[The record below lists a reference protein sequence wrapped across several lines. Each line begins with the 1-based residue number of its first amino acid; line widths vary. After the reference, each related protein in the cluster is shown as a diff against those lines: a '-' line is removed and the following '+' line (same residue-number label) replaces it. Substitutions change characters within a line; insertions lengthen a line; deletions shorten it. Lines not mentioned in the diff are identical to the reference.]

1 MAKLFT
7 PLKLRELELKNR
19 VFVAPMCQYSAE
31 GGIPNDW
38 HMVHYGGLATGGASL
53 VIVEATAV
61 CPEGRITPWCTGL
74 WSDAHT
80 EAFRPIVDFIK
91 RQGAVPAIQIAH
103 AGRKASCDTPWNGSQ
118 YLPVGAGGWQT
129 VAPSA
134 IPVTPAHGVP
144 HALTHEEIDG
154 IVELFLDA
162 ARRALAAGFEVA
174 ELHCAHGYLLNE
186 FLSSLSNQR
195 TDEYGGSLKNRC
207 RLPLRI
213 AKALRDLWPQQWPV
227 FVRISAT
234 DWVPQLNGVA
244 GWDLAQS
251 IQFAK
256 WLKEIGIDLV
266 DCSTGGLILEAKVP
280 AAPGYQVP
288 FAEGIRKEAGIATG
302 AVGLIT
308 DPHQA
313 EQILVT
319 EQADIVLLAR
329 ELLRDPRWPLRA
341 ARELSADAPWPNQ
354 YVRAKL

>member
-1 MAKLFT
+1 MSKLFT

-19 VFVAPMCQYSAE
+19 IFVAPMCQYSAE

-103 AGRKASCDTPWNGSQ
+103 AGRKAACDTPWNGGK
-118 YLPVGAGGWQT
+118 YLPIGAGGWQT

-134 IPVTPAHGVP
+134 MAVTPAHGVP
-144 HALTHEEIDG
+144 HALIHDEIDG
-154 IVELFLDA
+154 IVELFADA

-186 FLSSLSNQR
+186 FLSPLSNQR
-195 TDEYGGSLKNRC
+195 TDEYGGSLENRC
-207 RLPLRI
+207 RLPLQI
-213 AKALRDLWPQQWPV
+213 AKVLRDLWPQQWPV

-234 DWVPQLNGVA
+234 DWVEG
-244 GWDLAQS
+244 GWDLTQS
-251 IQFAK
+251 ILFAK
-256 WLKEIGIDLV
+256 WLKEIGIDLI
-266 DCSTGGLILEAKVP
+266 DCSTGGLILEAKIP

-313 EQILVT
+313 EQILAT
-319 EQADIVLLAR
+319 EQADVVLLAR

-341 ARELSADAPWPNQ
+341 ARELGADAPWPNQ